1 MPSFA
6 RSPPWPAS
14 AQAARVVA
22 VLMQHREE
30 GHVRVDEF
38 DTGYRRANRDDTLQ
52 LQLPADRSRSSGEV
66 SGERRYAVL
75 SVNDDPAAAPKL
87 AQKIEIR
94 STDMAYVQDIWL
106 GRYLEVL
113 DAVGFADSTGASR
126 IAVLRRNADEGWL
139 DIAIVDPASGETVQT
154 LAFDGNIVPDISGA
168 LRRHRRESLAQ
179 VLDRGHRRG
188 RRQAPRADTRPC
200 LGRCSAQRV
209 GVEGDADPGS
219 RVPAGRRRRATPSLG
234 LVVRD
239 NSQDNRFRVYF
250 VDLLTGTK
258 SGPLLEY
265 AF

>member
-1 MPSFA
+1 MPRCSRFTSMPTFA

-14 AQAARVVA
+14 AQADPVVA

-30 GHVRVDEF
+30 GHVRVDQLEPV
-38 DTGYRRANRDDTLQ
+38 TGARIATIRYNSNYRPIALGAQ
-52 LQLPADRSRSSGEV
+52 GEV

-106 GRYLEVL
+106 GRHPEVL

-154 LAFDGNIVPDISGA
+154 LAFDGNIVPDDFVHSDDIDANLSPKFSIAGTGAADGKHRVQTRDLASGG
-168 LRRHRRESLAQ
+168 
-179 VLDRGHRRG
+179 VLHNAWVSKETPIQD
-188 RRQAPRADTRPC
+188 
-200 LGRCSAQRV
+200 LV
-209 GVEGDADPGS
+209 YL
-219 RVPAGRRRRATPSLG
+219 PAGAGVPRPRLAWLCATTAKT
-234 LVVRD
+234 
-239 NSQDNRFRVYF
+239 
-250 VDLLTGTK
+250 TGSACTL
-258 SGPLLEY
+258 STC
-265 AF
+265 